1 MCVVCG
7 CGSDDHL
14 NQEPQSVDLADQ
26 TSGLDHSPRN
36 LSSAQFEGE
45 SASRLIKLELNI
57 LDSNNKYAL
66 QNREHFKSHDVCAL
80 NLMSSPGAGK
90 TTLLCATI
98 QLLKDQYPALSVA
111 VIEGDQ
117 QTELD
122 AERIRAT
129 GTKAYQVNTGKG
141 CHLDAKMIGHAF
153 SKLHDHSHSN
163 HHHHHHHHHH
173 HSDADVQHSHP
184 VQESSLPKS
193 LLFIENVGNLV
204 CPALWDL
211 GEQAKVVILSVTEGT
226 DKPLKYPDMFA
237 ACELLII
244 NKIDLL
250 EHVDF
255 DVQRCIEF
263 ARRIK
268 PNLKV
273 IELSATK
280 GSGMNLWIQWL
291 LGELRFNQVE
301 GSPQMPSH
309 IDELIK
315 RRLELEKNL
324 NKINAELSQ
333 LTSLK

>member
-7 CGSDDHL
+7 CSSDDHP
-14 NQEPQSVDLADQ
+14 NQEPRTGDLADQ
-26 TSGLDHSPRN
+26 TIVLDHSPLN
-36 LSSAQFEGE
+36 PSSSQFEGE
-45 SASRLIKLELNI
+45 SASRLIKLETNI
-57 LDSNNKYAL
+57 LGTNNKYAL

-129 GTKAYQVNTGKG
+129 GTKAFQVNTGKG

-153 SKLHDHSHSN
+153 SKLHDHSHS
-163 HHHHHHHHHH
+163 HHHHHHH
-173 HSDADVQHSHP
+173 HSDADIRHTHSVH
-184 VQESSLPKS
+184 ESSFPQS

-204 CPALWDL
+204 CPARWDL
-211 GEQAKVVILSVTEGT
+211 GERAKVVILSVTEGT

-237 ACELLII
+237 ACELMII

-273 IELSATK
+273 IELSATN
-280 GSGMNLWIQWL
+280 GSGMDLWIQWL

-301 GSPQMPSH
+301 CARQIPSH
-309 IDELIK
+309 IDELLKK
-315 RRLELEKNL
+315 RFELEKNL
-324 NKINAELSQ
+324 NNINAELAQ